1 MPRSTP
7 SLPRTRHAYGPG
19 PGAHT
24 ADHLLVRS
32 DPAGARLLA
41 GALRSLAATGPLLPR
56 LSAVWLSDDEIIAE
70 LADAPVAPPPLHP
83 WRTSGDSRHW
93 FLGRESAEAR
103 DDAGPAAGTVPFPHL
118 VTVGTTEGLRLLLN
132 LDAGTGLGA
141 VTGPPAARGALIAAM
156 AAELATTPWS
166 EGVRITCVGGAHDLA
181 ARHPDRV
188 ETLPGIGALLESMPA
203 GAEPAPVLT
212 GWAPRPAHPA
222 TPSRVVL
229 VATEPSR
236 AEALGL
242 ARLAARAG
250 RTGPRLLVATA
261 DEELPGAGYAVR
273 IGEDGRI
280 SVPLLGVGEP
290 PGTAPPART
299 RTPPAAP
306 ARRPLSWSAVRPAPV
321 LPYPGAP
328 EARWRFTVV
337 MPDGS
342 ELDMDLRADGAAP
355 VRSVGDRLGPH
366 RVPGLYTSEGE
377 PLAPDTPLALT
388 PLRDGC
394 RIFAGAPP
402 EGAAPAPDGGLRL
415 TPEGFARFRDRY
427 VHPDAGGS
435 LVFDRWRTGSGAAE
449 RPPEGPVGPVGP
461 ARSLGR
467 FAQQA
472 YATLK
477 GGEPPQPG
485 ETRSRHPDSF
495 ELPGEIFGSPSLLW
509 ERGPDHPDRLVLR
522 VGRGA
527 GGPLTLSLPDSE
539 HLGIA
544 AGRDVARRLAGWLV
558 AQIVLL
564 HPPSDVAVRVL
575 TDDSGQDFWH
585 FARWLPPDAL
595 MRRGSQ
601 QVRIGRDPAAHARQ
615 LDEAALIVLE
625 RLRTPSGAAS
635 LWGAAELVLVLDG
648 PSVLRAAP
656 WATEVLRE
664 GPPVGV
670 HVICLATQERR
681 LPALC
686 RTRLVSDGEGLWI
699 GRRGRDGTG
708 PGQRCVPDQ
717 WVPAQLEGVAR
728 LLAPLR
734 EAPAGQLV
742 RHRAARLLDLL
753 DLDDPTAERI
763 TDRWQSTPRSPAA
776 VLGGSAGRP
785 LVLDLRGDG
794 PHALVAGMV
803 GSGMEALLCAWLTS
817 LAVANRPDELNL
829 LLVHHDAGEAFVP
842 AARLPHT
849 VGVHTALDP
858 HAAARGL
865 TALTAELGRRQRLVK
880 EAGARDFEQYTVI
893 RATDAAELPALPRL
907 VLVVSDLARLREN
920 CPEFVTGLLDAVRR
934 APELGVHVVLATRR
948 PADAVDQDVLGFAP
962 LRVVLRVAD
971 PADSELLLGT
981 PAAARLD
988 PAPHGLAFVR
998 RASGEPELVRRATL
1012 DERPAEPSARREP
1025 SGTVRLRLTDWT
1037 GAPRQRA
1044 RRTPAGAG
1052 GDALAGLVDAVVEAA
1067 GTLDD
1072 LPASHV
1078 PWPPPLPPSV
1088 RLRETAAGPGP
1099 LCPVRPRPGARTPVV
1114 FGLRDAPGAQGF
1126 QQAAWDLDADG
1137 PLLVS
1142 GHAGSGRTQLLL
1154 TLAVAVAEQYSVR
1167 DVHLYAV
1174 DCGSGA
1180 LGALTDLPHCGAVVT
1195 PDETDRMRRLLDKLV
1210 NTVRGRQ
1217 ELITR
1222 SGLRSLHAHR
1232 QERRA
1237 GEGPPYLVLLVDGW
1251 QEFRD
1256 RARRDG
1262 DEGCV
1267 RDLVNLLQDTRT
1279 GICPVVT
1286 GGQEVLDL
1294 RGELD
1299 RATTLVLGR
1308 AGLDGR
1314 PPPGS
1319 GPGRAR
1325 YADTGAEA
1333 QIALPDR
1340 IGETVRETR
1349 RRDAGVPLERKPFRI
1364 GSSALAADRF
1374 SLGPAGRP
1382 VGREDVFAWL
1392 DRNYRDDACVALLG
1406 PRRAGKSWIVK
1417 ELQER
1422 MRSDGLGNVQQVVTL
1437 SNRESPGSRDDLAVR
1452 LMPALATSARP
1463 ADALMDLAEAGSG
1476 SSRLVLLLD
1485 EVGRLTRYTPAAVSW
1500 LRDLGQAGAW
1510 LVYCGTFKDWND
1522 TRRHALSEPGSS
1534 FSNDVNRFPLGPLA
1548 EPDAREFL
1556 TGTAENEGLLIPPVT
1571 ADRILRDVGP
1581 WPFYLQV
1588 VGDALV
1594 RAARAGNTRA
1604 LDDGRELRAL
1614 IERELLVEKADVFR
1628 SRWSEIGPAARA
1640 ALLDARGG
1648 PPKNPN
1654 ATQGGQLRDVGLL
1667 LSQNKWLPDPP
1678 FFDWIQY
1685 ASQELHDEEQHR

>member
-1 MPRSTP
+1 M
-7 SLPRTRHAYGPG
+7 
-19 PGAHT
+19 
-24 ADHLLVRS
+24 
-32 DPAGARLLA
+32 
-41 GALRSLAATGPLLPR
+41 
-56 LSAVWLSDDEIIAE
+56 
-70 LADAPVAPPPLHP
+70 
-83 WRTSGDSRHW
+83 
-93 FLGRESAEAR
+93 
-103 DDAGPAAGTVPFPHL
+103 
-118 VTVGTTEGLRLLLN
+118 TVGTTEGLRLLLN

-166 EGVRITCVGGAHDLA
+166 EGVRITVVGGAHDLA
-181 ARHPDRV
+181 ARHPDRI

-280 SVPLLGVGEP
+280 SVPLLGVGSRRERRRRPGPAPLRP
-290 PGTAPPART
+290 PRHDGPSRGRRSGPPRSRRTRGHRRRGGGSPSSCRTGPSWTWTCAPTARPPSGASATGSARTGFPACTRARGTAGAGHTAR
-299 RTPPAAP
+299 
-306 ARRPLSWSAVRPAPV
+306 
-321 LPYPGAP
+321 
-328 EARWRFTVV
+328 
-337 MPDGS
+337 
-342 ELDMDLRADGAAP
+342 
-355 VRSVGDRLGPH
+355 PH
-366 RVPGLYTSEGE
+366 
-377 PLAPDTPLALT
+377 

-402 EGAAPAPDGGLRL
+402 EGAVPAPDGGLRL

-449 RPPEGPVGPVGP
+449 QPPEGPVGPVGP

-477 GGEPPQPG
+477 GGEPHQPG

-527 GGPLTLSLPDSE
+527 GGPLTLSLPDSG

-664 GPPVGV
+664 GPSVGV

-681 LPALC
+681 LPRCAGPAWSPTARGCGSGGAAGTAPDPGSGASPTSGYRPSSRASPGCSRPCARPRRAAGPPPGRPAAGPARPRRPDRRADHRPLAEHPSIPGGGARRFGRPPPRPGPARRRTARPGGRDGRLGHGGPAVRLADLAGRGEPPRRAEPAPRPPRRRGGLRPRRPAAAHRGRAHRARPARRGPRPDRPHR
-686 RTRLVSDGEGLWI
+686 RTRPQTTAGEGGRGPRLRAVH
-699 GRRGRDGTG
+699 GDPGHRRGR
-708 PGQRCVPDQ
+708 
-717 WVPAQLEGVAR
+717 AAR
-728 LLAPLR
+728 P
-734 EAPAGQLV
+734 APAGARRLRPRPAPRELPRV
-742 RHRAARLLDLL
+742 RHRTAGRRAAR
-753 DLDDPTAERI
+753 P
-763 TDRWQSTPRSPAA
+763 
-776 VLGGSAGRP
+776 GAGR
-785 LVLDLRGDG
+785 
-794 PHALVAGMV
+794 
-803 GSGMEALLCAWLTS
+803 
-817 LAVANRPDELNL
+817 
-829 LLVHHDAGEAFVP
+829 
-842 AARLPHT
+842 
-849 VGVHTALDP
+849 
-858 HAAARGL
+858 ARGPRHPPPRRRGGP
-865 TALTAELGRRQRLVK
+865 GR
-880 EAGARDFEQYTVI
+880 
-893 RATDAAELPALPRL
+893 
-907 VLVVSDLARLREN
+907 ARLR
-920 CPEFVTGLLDAVRR
+920 
-934 APELGVHVVLATRR
+934 
-948 PADAVDQDVLGFAP
+948 P

-1012 DERPAEPSARREP
+1012 DGRPAEPSARREP

-1044 RRTPAGAG
+1044 RRTPAG

-1142 GHAGSGRTQLLL
+1142 GDAGSGRTQLLL

-1237 GEGPPYLVLLVDGW
+1237 GRG
-1251 QEFRD
+1251 
-1256 RARRDG
+1256 RRTW
-1262 DEGCV
+1262 CCWW
-1267 RDLVNLLQDTRT
+1267 T
-1279 GICPVVT
+1279 
-1286 GGQEVLDL
+1286 
-1294 RGELD
+1294 
-1299 RATTLVLGR
+1299 AGR
-1308 AGLDGR
+1308 
-1314 PPPGS
+1314 
-1319 GPGRAR
+1319 
-1325 YADTGAEA
+1325 
-1333 QIALPDR
+1333 
-1340 IGETVRETR
+1340 
-1349 RRDAGVPLERKPFRI
+1349 
-1364 GSSALAADRF
+1364 SSA
-1374 SLGPAGRP
+1374 
-1382 VGREDVFAWL
+1382 
-1392 DRNYRDDACVALLG
+1392 
-1406 PRRAGKSWIVK
+1406 
-1417 ELQER
+1417 
-1422 MRSDGLGNVQQVVTL
+1422 T
-1437 SNRESPGSRDDLAVR
+1437 
-1452 LMPALATSARP
+1452 
-1463 ADALMDLAEAGSG
+1463 
-1476 SSRLVLLLD
+1476 
-1485 EVGRLTRYTPAAVSW
+1485 
-1500 LRDLGQAGAW
+1500 
-1510 LVYCGTFKDWND
+1510 
-1522 TRRHALSEPGSS
+1522 
-1534 FSNDVNRFPLGPLA
+1534 
-1548 EPDAREFL
+1548 
-1556 TGTAENEGLLIPPVT
+1556 
-1571 ADRILRDVGP
+1571 
-1581 WPFYLQV
+1581 
-1588 VGDALV
+1588 
-1594 RAARAGNTRA
+1594 
-1604 LDDGRELRAL
+1604 
-1614 IERELLVEKADVFR
+1614 
-1628 SRWSEIGPAARA
+1628 GPAATA
-1640 ALLDARGG
+1640 TRG
-1648 PPKNPN
+1648 
-1654 ATQGGQLRDVGLL
+1654 
-1667 LSQNKWLPDPP
+1667 
-1678 FFDWIQY
+1678 
-1685 ASQELHDEEQHR
+1685 ASGTW